1 MKFVWVS
8 TLLLSIGLVFAISPA
23 AQATTSLTMSGS
35 VACAGGQPV
44 EGVWVQSSG
53 GGSKFAGWRATSS
66 TAASYSATISTA
78 VPTVISLHVGCGG
91 SASSWNSDNRTPPTY
106 GISGNYQLN
115 VTSCNSPPRTCTWA
129 TANAAAAWAQNQFT
143 GNCAQTTYKLACLA
157 FVYDAYHKSG
167 LRVVPNPTV
176 YGGNATALDEYYCY
190 SGQPSKITDESL
202 GVSSCPSTSLIHTG
216 WQHLNSSGQVVT
228 DKNPPRGAF
237 VFFPNDKGGI
247 VNGVQE
253 GHIAISI
260 GGGYVISAGDS
271 KDSTGCYLHKL
282 LYNSSSF
289 VTTSGSSAYV
299 GWAFPKNA
307 YAY

>member
-1 MKFVWVS
+1 VKLVKLS
-8 TLLLSIGLVFAISPA
+8 TLLLSIGLVLAISPPA
-23 AQATTSLTMSGS
+23 GATTSLTISGS

-53 GGSKFAGWRATSS
+53 GGSKFAGWQATSS

-91 SASSWNSDNRTPPTY
+91 SKSSWASDNRTPPTY
-106 GISGNYQLN
+106 GISGHYQLN
-115 VTSCNSPPRTCTWA
+115 VASCSSPPRTCTWV
-129 TANAAAAWAQNQFT
+129 TANAAAAWAQNQYT
-143 GNCAQTTYKLACLA
+143 GHCGQQTYIERCLK
-157 FVYDAYHKSG
+157 FVYDAYTMSG

-176 YGGNATALDEYYCY
+176 SGGNATALDEYYCY
-190 SGQPSKITDESL
+190 SGQPSKITDGSL
-202 GVSSCPSTSLIHTG
+202 GVSSCPSASLIRTG
-216 WQHLNSSGQVVT
+216 WQHLNPSGQVVT

-260 GGGYVISAGDS
+260 GGGYVISAGNT
-271 KDSTGCYLHKL
+271 KDSSGCYLHKL